1 MTLKELEALIDNYKE
16 LNKAVDAALAVGC
29 LDPNGKLFDSIYRFI
44 EPTLSIIDPSG
55 WIEWYVYETKCGVQN
70 TTVWVD
76 GKSRKIK
83 TIQHLYK
90 LINDKRAIP

>member
-1 MTLKELEALIDNYKE
+1 MTLNQLEALIDSYKE

-29 LDPNGKLFDSIYRFI
+29 LDPNGKLFESIYGFI
-44 EPTLSIIDPSG
+44 ELMISIIDSSG

-83 TIQHLYK
+83 TVQHLYK
-90 LINDKRAIP
+90 LINDKRAIR